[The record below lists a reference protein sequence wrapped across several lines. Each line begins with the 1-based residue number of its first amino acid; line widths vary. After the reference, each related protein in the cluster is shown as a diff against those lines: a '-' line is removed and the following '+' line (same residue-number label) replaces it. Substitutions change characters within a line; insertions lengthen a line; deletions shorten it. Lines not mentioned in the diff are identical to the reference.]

1 MESKDTERENI
12 LVIDDDEGLL
22 HLLKMRLSAMGFL
35 VTACT
40 TGQEA
45 LGAAKSTM
53 FNLAITD
60 LRLRSEN
67 GLDVTEALLRNQP
80 GIPVIILTAHGSIPN
95 AVEAMQRGAFGY
107 LTKPFDDKELKETID
122 KALSHQRMS
131 REIDRLKS
139 LVKELYGLENV
150 VARSSAM
157 QRLFQQIGQV
167 AESDA
172 TILLFG
178 ETGTGKEVMAR
189 VIHANS
195 RRSKGAFVALNCAAI
210 PETLFESELFGH
222 VKGAFTSA
230 HGAKRGLFQMA
241 HGGTLF
247 LDEIGEMPLSMQ
259 VKLLRAVQEREIR
272 EVGSETSVKVD
283 VRIVAAT
290 NKDLGE
296 AVKNGTFRNDLY
308 YRISV
313 VPLFIPPLRERRDDI
328 PLLAQHF
335 LKQSLKRSNKEIK
348 GLTPAALHRLMM
360 HPWPGNVRELE
371 NAVEKA
377 VVMSQQE
384 VLTPDL
390 FPAASAAVESPLKP
404 LTEAKEEFERSYL
417 KNVLDLTGGNISRAA
432 QFAGRYR
439 ADFYKMLRKYG
450 LHPSTTKGRPDVE
463 VDELEGER
471 HLTEAER

>member
-1 MESKDTERENI
+1 
-12 LVIDDDEGLL
+12 
-22 HLLKMRLSAMGFL
+22 
-35 VTACT
+35 
-40 TGQEA
+40 
-45 LGAAKSTM
+45 
-53 FNLAITD
+53 
-60 LRLRSEN
+60 
-67 GLDVTEALLRNQP
+67 
-80 GIPVIILTAHGSIPN
+80 
-95 AVEAMQRGAFGY
+95 
-107 LTKPFDDKELKETID
+107 
-122 KALSHQRMS
+122 MS
-131 REIDRLKS
+131 REIQRLKS

-150 VARSSAM
+150 VARSPEM
-157 QRLFQQIGQV
+157 QRLFQQIAQV

-189 VIHANS
+189 VIHTNS
-195 RRSKGAFVALNCAAI
+195 RRGKGPFVALNCAAI

-241 HGGTLF
+241 NGGTLF

-272 EVGSETSVKVD
+272 EVGSDNSVKVD
-283 VRIVAAT
+283 VRIIAAT
-290 NKDLGE
+290 NKDLSE

-313 VPLFIPPLRERRDDI
+313 VPLFIPPLRDRRDDI

-335 LKQSLKRSNKEIK
+335 LQLSVKRSNKEVK
-348 GLTPAALHRLMM
+348 GFTPAALHRLMI

-371 NAVEKA
+371 NVVEKA
-377 VVMSQQE
+377 VVMSRQDM
-384 VLTPDL
+384 LTPDL
-390 FPAASAAVESPLKP
+390 LPAVSVSDESPLKP
-404 LTEAKEEFERSYL
+404 LTEAKEEFERTYL
-417 KNVLDLTGGNISRAA
+417 KTVLQLTSGNISRAA

-450 LHPSTTKGRPDVE
+450 LHPSTTKGKPDSE
-463 VDELEGER
+463 MGKLEPETS
-471 HLTEAER
+471 LTEAER